1 MSVTGCL
8 PPAGLVQGQVEI
20 CPICF
25 APSGYTRANHY
36 ARARTMLEHSSQYHP
51 QTAAIRCGHRRTAER
66 EHNEPIFTTSSFIF
80 DNAAQAAALFKGD
93 EQGNVY
99 SRFTNPTVSGFENRL
114 AAMEGGRFGL
124 ATASGMAA
132 ISGLLLGLLKAGD
145 HVVASAEL
153 FGSTVSVFSKV
164 FNRFGIETTFV
175 TLTDVDQWQA
185 AIRPN
190 TRLLFLESPSN
201 PLCEI
206 ADVKAIAAIA
216 GSAGV
221 LLAVD
226 NAFCTP
232 VMQRPLELGADIVV
246 HTATKYLDGQ
256 GRCVGGALV
265 TNDEEI
271 YDDLFAMLRTTG
283 PCMSPFNAWVFS
295 KGLETLALRMKQH
308 CDNAMQLA
316 SWLAQHP
323 AVEKVYYPGLKSHP
337 QHELA
342 KRQHE
347 GFGGIVAFEVNGGQ
361 EQAWQV
367 IDSTRFLSIT
377 ANLGDVKTTITH
389 PTTTTHA
396 RISAEERARAG
407 INENLIRVSAGLEHI
422 DDIITDLQIGL
433 DKVGGVEPN

>member
-1 MSVTGCL
+1 M
-8 PPAGLVQGQVEI
+8 QEI
-20 CPICF
+20 TYPNRH
-25 APSGYTRANHY
+25 PDQH
-36 ARARTMLEHSSQYHP
+36 HWHP
-51 QTAAIRCGHRRTAER
+51 QTVAIRCGHRRSAER
-66 EHNEPIFTTSSFIF
+66 EHNEPIFTTSSFVF
-80 DNAAQAAALFKGD
+80 DNAAQAAALFSGD
-93 EQGNVY
+93 EKGNVY

-153 FGSTVSVFSKV
+153 FGATVSALTKV
-164 FNRFGIETTFV
+164 FNRFGVDSTFV
-175 TLTDVDQWQA
+175 NIADLEQWRA

-206 ADVKAIAAIA
+206 ADVEAIAAIA
-216 GSAGV
+216 KTAHAP
-221 LLAVD
+221 LAVD

-265 TNDEEI
+265 TDDEKI
-271 YDDLFAMLRTTG
+271 YDDLFSMLRTTG

-295 KGLETLALRMKQH
+295 KGLETLSLRMKQH
-308 CDNAMQLA
+308 CDHAMQLA
-316 SWLAQHP
+316 NWLEGHP
-323 AVEKVYYPGLKSHP
+323 AVDKVYYPGLASHP
-337 QHELA
+337 QHQLA
-342 KRQHE
+342 KRVLQ
-347 GFGGIVAFEVNGGQ
+347 GFGGVVAFEVRGGR
-361 EQAWQV
+361 EQAWRV

-377 ANLGDVKTTITH
+377 ANLGDAKTTITH

-407 INENLIRVSAGLEHI
+407 IRENLVRVSAGLEHI
-422 DDIITDLQIGL
+422 DDIIADLKIGL
-433 DKVGGVEPN
+433 DKI